1 MSNSDR
7 PPTHL
12 AVNLTLTSE
21 SSGQV
26 LCQRIVQQDQDQPGD
41 PQTFAGQSQNHAIAI
56 ALEHLA
62 EQYRKAAEDEQAGDW
77 DAVERSPNGDII
89 QQRYHVILHY
99 ERIAEDESKFEAMH
113 NTIMGNTVV
122 ENATIAVIKVDEAL
136 PLEPIV
142 RPWNL

>member
-1 MSNSDR
+1 MSQTDR

-12 AVNLTLTSE
+12 TIHLSLTSE
-21 SSGQV
+21 ANGQT
-26 LCQRIVQQDQDQPGD
+26 LCQRMIQHGEDQPEA

-62 EQYRKAAEDEQAGDW
+62 EQYRKAAEEQQPGDW
-77 DAVERSPNGDII
+77 DAVERSPSGDII

-113 NTIMGNTVV
+113 NTRMGNTVV
-122 ENATIAVIKVDEAL
+122 ENATITVIKVDEAL

-142 RPWNL
+142 RPWGF